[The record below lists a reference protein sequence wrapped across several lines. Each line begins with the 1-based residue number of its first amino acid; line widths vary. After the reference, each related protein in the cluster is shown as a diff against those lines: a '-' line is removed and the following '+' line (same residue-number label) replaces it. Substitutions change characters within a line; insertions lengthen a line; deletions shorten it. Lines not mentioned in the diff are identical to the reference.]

1 MNNDCLRGHR
11 AKCNFY
17 YDDFI
22 VPQEIID
29 QVVRLFV
36 VIGDENT
43 KYIIPTAEKPI
54 KIVTEPNWRIEDT
67 SENDYEIQLS
77 RRLTDKERREF
88 LNAINNGEIYLEDL
102 Q

>member
-1 MNNDCLRGHR
+1 MNIRGHR

-17 YDDFI
+17 DSDFI

-29 QVVRLFV
+29 QVVKPFV

-54 KIVTEPNWRIEDT
+54 KIVTEPNWSIEYT

>member
-1 MNNDCLRGHR
+1 MNNNFIRGHR

-29 QVVRLFV
+29 QVVRPFV